1 MAHCGRDIG
10 CLNIFLRVL
19 PHCKSKETWMEW
31 KSMEKVTHKRN
42 SYWAVSL
49 SLFLC
54 SSPTLTSSPL
64 CLPPFSIPL
73 LLSLCLSLSLSLSL
87 SLCLSLSLSHFL
99 SSLSPSMLYT
109 STSLSLSLSLTSSL
123 SPPLCSLLSIFFRKK
138 RRRETPPPSPQGRN
152 CHFLAKAVHLSHQ
165 GVSEHLGHWGGRRWR
180 GRRLDVTVAGH
191 ADYHASDCY
200 IRGQELCK
208 KENESRGIGR
218 RY

>member
-1 MAHCGRDIG
+1 MSSGRLRSAEQSGDRWETCRARGPLEQDWEPGSRHFIVCAANDLGHCEFF
-10 CLNIFLRVL
+10 CQSLTL
-19 PHCKSKETWMEW
+19 
-31 KSMEKVTHKRN
+31 
-42 SYWAVSL
+42 SL
-49 SLFLC
+49 SPSL
-54 SSPTLTSSPL
+54 SPY
-64 CLPPFSIPL
+64 PP
-73 LLSLCLSLSLSLSL
+73 SLSLSFSL
-87 SLCLSLSLSHFL
+87 F
-99 SSLSPSMLYT
+99 
-109 STSLSLSLSLTSSL
+109 
-123 SPPLCSLLSIFFRKK
+123 PPLCSLLSIFFRKK